1 MPDWLDFDCIFKI
14 CCVEAMTKVP
24 TFKTVIKTNMIIYDL
39 VYIYNAAI
47 THFFSFFNRRWK
59 FLK

>member
-47 THFFSFFNRRWK
+47 THFFSFFNRR
-59 FLK
+59 